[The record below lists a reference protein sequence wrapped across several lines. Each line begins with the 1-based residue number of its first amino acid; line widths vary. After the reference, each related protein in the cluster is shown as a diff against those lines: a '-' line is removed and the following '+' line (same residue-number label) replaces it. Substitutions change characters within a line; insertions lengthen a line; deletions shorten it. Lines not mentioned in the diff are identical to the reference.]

1 MTGKVEE
8 PLNLSHAASHVR
20 PREPFEWSVI
30 SMVSKMQLKHD
41 QPEISAPVRPS
52 FVGFGRVIQV
62 AVATES

>member
-8 PLNLSHAASHVR
+8 SLNLPHAASHVR

-41 QPEISAPVRPS
+41 QPEISAPAHPS
-52 FVGFGRVIQV
+52 FVEFDRIIQV
-62 AVATES
+62 AVPTES